1 MNVDVEIE
9 NLLSEVTIKQVY
21 SNLEKVNIE
30 AVYTFPL
37 PLDAVLLDM
46 TIKTK
51 TKELQ
56 GVVIEKKEAEDRY
69 EDAIPCFLTISYGSF
84 NASITALD
92 TLKRFIRSFRWF
104 QSGKLAT

>member
-1 MNVDVEIE
+1 MNRTMTAPVLEPVGEGKVALQAVNVDVEIE

-69 EDAIPCFLTISYGSF
+69 EDAIALLGATI
-84 NASITALD
+84 
-92 TLKRFIRSFRWF
+92 
-104 QSGKLAT
+104 